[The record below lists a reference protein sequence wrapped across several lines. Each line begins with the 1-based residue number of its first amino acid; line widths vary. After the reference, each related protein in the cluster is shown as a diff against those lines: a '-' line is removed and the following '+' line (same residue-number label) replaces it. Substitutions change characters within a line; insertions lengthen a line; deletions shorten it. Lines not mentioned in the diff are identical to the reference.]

1 MKPNPLL
8 DELHAVR
15 AQLMAQA
22 GGSVRQAIKN
32 AYSHADRLGVIER
45 MRVVRAKPR
54 RLTAERIER

>member
-22 GGSVRQAIKN
+22 GGSIRQAIKN
-32 AYSHADRLGVIER
+32 AYNHAERLGVTKQ

-54 RLTAERIER
+54 RLTAAAFG